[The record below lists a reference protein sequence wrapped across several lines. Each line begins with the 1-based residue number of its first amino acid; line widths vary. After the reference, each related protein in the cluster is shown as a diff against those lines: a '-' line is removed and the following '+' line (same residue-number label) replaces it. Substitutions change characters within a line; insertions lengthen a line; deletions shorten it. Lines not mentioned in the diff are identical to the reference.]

1 MSQEA
6 PPPPKSLESRIGS
19 TIADR
24 YRLLSVLGEG
34 GIGAVYLADDTT
46 SGTKVA
52 IKLLKADSVDDPI
65 VIARFDREAKTMTEL
80 NHEHIVRALAF
91 GRSPE
96 GDLCMVMEYV
106 PGETLRSLLKRAKP
120 FPVHGTVEVSRQVSS
135 ALTRAHSIGVVHRDL
150 KPENIMVT
158 WLDGNRPF
166 IKMLDFGMAR
176 LLMDAPS
183 VQLTRKG
190 AIFGTPEY
198 MPPEQAMGQPVDAR
212 ADQYAFGVMI
222 FEMIAGERPFKA
234 KSALEM
240 VQNQI
245 RLAPPSLV
253 EKAPG
258 TPPAVAAVVT
268 RMLAKKAAER
278 FPDVQSAFQALQEGY
293 YPGSTTMPNSGR
305 IN

>member
-1 MSQEA
+1 MSQA
-6 PPPPKSLESRIGS
+6 TPPPPPENSIQSRIG
-19 TIADR
+19 TKIADR
-24 YRLLSVLGEG
+24 YAILSLLGEG
-34 GIGAVYLADDTT
+34 GIGAVFLADDTAT
-46 SGTKVA
+46 GTKVA

-80 NHEHIVRALAF
+80 NHEHIVHALAF

-96 GDLCMVMEYV
+96 GDLCLVLEYV

-120 FPVHGTVEVSRQVSS
+120 FPVFGTVEVSRQVAS
-135 ALTRAHSIGVVHRDL
+135 ALTRAHGMGIVHRDL

-158 WLDGNRPF
+158 WLDQTRPF

-176 LLMDAPS
+176 LLTGGS

-222 FEMIAGERPFKA
+222 YEMIAGERPFKA

-240 VQNQI
+240 VQFQI
-245 RLAPPSLV
+245 RQTPPLLTDKV
-253 EKAPG
+253 PG
-258 TPPAVAAVVT
+258 TPPAVAAVVAK
-268 RMLAKKAAER
+268 MLAKKADDR
-278 FPDVQSAFQALQEGY
+278 FPDVQSAYQALYDAY
-293 YPGSTTMPNSGR
+293 YPQGPGAAR
-305 IN
+305 

>member
-1 MSQEA
+1 MSQA
-6 PPPPKSLESRIGS
+6 TPPPPQGNSLQSRIG
-19 TIADR
+19 TKIADR
-24 YRLLSVLGEG
+24 YSIVSMLGEG
-34 GIGAVYLADDTT
+34 GIGAVYLADDTAT
-46 SGTKVA
+46 GTKVA
-52 IKLLKADSVDDPI
+52 IKLLKSDSVDDPI
-65 VIARFDREAKTMTEL
+65 VIARFDREAKTMTEF

-96 GDLCMVMEYV
+96 GDLCLVMEYV

-120 FPVHGTVEVSRQVSS
+120 FPVHGTVEVSRQVAS
-135 ALTRAHSIGVVHRDL
+135 ALSRAHGMGVVHRDL

-158 WLDGNRPF
+158 WLDQTRPF

-176 LLMDAPS
+176 LLTGDGG

-222 FEMIAGERPFKA
+222 YEMIAGERPFKA

-240 VQNQI
+240 VQFQI
-245 RLAPPSLV
+245 RQTPPSLA
-253 EKAPG
+253 EKVPG
-258 TPPAVAAVVT
+258 TPPAVAAVVAK
-268 RMLAKKAAER
+268 MLAKKADER
-278 FPDVQSAFQALQEGY
+278 FPDVQSAYQALLDAY
-293 YPGSTTMPNSGR
+293 YPGSGR
-305 IN
+305 QA